1 MSRGEKSRQAPAPTG
16 QALQRTLLQ
25 EAEGLGLPPPP
36 SVWLKGVGTHLEL
49 LFQWNQRYNLTAIRD
64 PLEAIRRHALEA
76 WEAVS
81 HFSIFPSSCGLADLG
96 SGNGFPSIPLL
107 LSHPGKG
114 FLFETRS
121 AKAAFLRAV
130 LRETGLLDRVEVREA
145 RFSHLQDLPA
155 EVEVV
160 TLRGFPEPLTWVR
173 ELPSAPQI
181 RGIMAWLS
189 LDDARQAQG
198 QGNPA
203 FTWSTYPLTTHPSGA
218 VLVGKRL

>member
-1 MSRGEKSRQAPAPTG
+1 MKGGGKNRPAPTG
-16 QALQRTLLQ
+16 SALQRALLQ
-25 EAEGLGLPPPP
+25 EAEALGLSAPPLG
-36 SVWLKGVGTHLEL
+36 WLRGVGTHLEL
-49 LFQWNQRYNLTAIRD
+49 LFQWNQKYNLTAIRD

-81 HFSIFPSSCGLADLG
+81 HLATFPTSCGLADLG

-107 LSHPGKG
+107 LAHTGKG

-145 RFSHLQDLPA
+145 RFSDLLDLPS
-155 EVEVV
+155 EVGIV
-160 TLRGFPEPLTWVR
+160 TLRGFPEPLTWVQV
-173 ELPSAPQI
+173 LPSAPQI
-181 RGIMAWLS
+181 RGILAWLS
-189 LDDARQAQG
+189 IDDARLAQE

-203 FTWSTYPLTTHPSGA
+203 FAWSTHPLTTHPSGV
-218 VLVGKRL
+218 VLVGKRR